1 MVMGDVVCGTGEEGG
16 EGGEKVIR
24 ETVEESRVT
33 RAEIEANK
41 ERFLTKFENLKKSIE
56 FKEAELQ

>member
-1 MVMGDVVCGTGEEGG
+1 
-16 EGGEKVIR
+16 VIR

-56 FKEAELQ
+56 FKESELQ